1 MKRLAIVLL
10 ALTLP
15 GCWGGFNGDFSTNE
29 CAAFAAQYRTLGG
42 LSDAID
48 EDGRA
53 EIQARTARECSSGT
67 LGLSRE
73 EYACAMKA
81 GSRQEWIDC
90 GIVLK
95 G

>member
-1 MKRLAIVLL
+1 MKVFAAVLL
-10 ALTLP
+10 ALSVS
-15 GCWGGFNGDFSTNE
+15 GCGAGFNDDFTAGE
-29 CAAFAAQYRTLGG
+29 CNAFAAQYLTLGG
-42 LSDAID
+42 VSDAVGTDGKD
-48 EDGRA
+48 EIR
-53 EIQARTARECSSGT
+53 ERTARECKERS

-81 GSRQEWIDC
+81 GSRDEWRAC

>member
-1 MKRLAIVLL
+1 MKRLAIVPIALVL
-10 ALTLP
+10 A
-15 GCWGGFNGDFSTNE
+15 GCWAGFNGDFTAAE

-42 LSDAID
+42 LSPAVD
-48 EDGRA
+48 EEGRG
-53 EIQARTARECSSGT
+53 EIQARATRDCKGGT

-73 EYACAMKA
+73 EFACAMKA